1 MNAFEKVAQ
10 LLAEYKDLDIN
21 TITMDTTFESL
32 NLDSLDIAEMAMNL
46 EDDMGITLEL
56 DESMKTVK
64 DIVACIESAKA

>member
-46 EDDMGITLEL
+46 EDDLGITLEL

-64 DIVACIESAKA
+64 DIVAAIESAK

>member
-1 MNAFEKVAQ
+1 MSTFEKVAQ

-46 EDDMGITLEL
+46 EDDLGITLEL

-64 DIVACIESAKA
+64 DIVAAIESAK

>member
-1 MNAFEKVAQ
+1 MFERIASY
-10 LLAEYKDLDIN
+10 LAEQLDIPAEK
-21 TITMDTTFESL
+21 ITMDTTFESL

-64 DIVACIESAKA
+64 DIVACIEGAK

>member
-46 EDDMGITLEL
+46 EDDLGITLEL

-64 DIVACIESAKA
+64 DIVAAIESTK